1 MMKYLLEDILKV
13 KIKKLEFLSSELR
26 IENVKEKRKTVD
38 TLVKLNDNIYVQL
51 EVNSSKN
58 RIIALRNLVYFY
70 HIIAKKT
77 LKNEEYNIN
86 DEYIHIDF
94 TYGLSKKGPSEEEY
108 RERNRMAKIQYV
120 DNVKIIEFNMDKIYN
135 FWYYKNE
142 EKIKKYKY
150 LIMQNLEQ
158 EELEKLSKKFEGDEF
173 IMKYKEKCNKLND
186 DDYFASFLS
195 YEEDQKFLR
204 NLYISEGERI
214 GKKQGIAIGEKHGI
228 ENTQKQIAKSM
239 LQDGFTVAQV
249 SKYTKLPESNIL
261 SL

>member
-13 KIKKLEFLSSELR
+13 RIKKLEFLSSELR

-58 RIIALRNLVYFY
+58 RLIALRNLVYFY

-108 RERNRMAKIQYV
+108 RERNRTAKIQYV
-120 DNVKIIEFNMDKIYN
+120 DNVKIIIEFNMDKIYN

-158 EELEKLSKKFEGDEF
+158 EELEKLSKKFGGDEF

-204 NLYISEGERI
+204 NSYISEGERR
-214 GKKQGIAIGEKHGI
+214 GKQQGIK
-228 ENTQKQIAKSM
+228 NTQRQIAKSM
-239 LQDGFTVAQV
+239 LKDGFTVAQV
-249 SKYTKLPESNIL
+249 SKYTKLPESKIL